1 MVYAKQ
7 IKNEKIVALYEY
19 GFEPDFGGDETMSV
33 ITAEEYAALK
43 AEMEANKPEPPQ
55 TDEIS
60 DAKALKIIL
69 GEETA

>member
-1 MVYAKQ
+1 MTYAK
-7 IKNEKIVALYEY
+7 KTVDEKVVGLFTYN
-19 GFEPDFGGDETMSV
+19 FTPDFGGDETMSV

-43 AEMEANKPEPPQ
+43 AEMEANKPDPPQ